1 MSGGSACVGIAAALS
16 KSIVT
21 GLGPVTHTVTV
32 DVRDSTSP
40 KTLTTGPNKI
50 CDTGIVTGIPAFT
63 LHRPKLL
70 SGVPVGPRSF
80 YVAMQQAY
88 LHHWMANFAKDARL
102 CLQRLKRIATFIL
115 FKLCYNSFMSI
126 GRREETCL

>member
-50 CDTGIVTGIPAFT
+50 C
-63 LHRPKLL
+63 
-70 SGVPVGPRSF
+70 PRSF

-88 LHHWMANFAKDARL
+88 LHHWVANFVKDARL
-102 CLQRLKRIATFIL
+102 CLQRLTRITTFIL

>member
-40 KTLTTGPNKI
+40 KTLTT
-50 CDTGIVTGIPAFT
+50 
-63 LHRPKLL
+63 KLL

>member
-70 SGVPVGPRSF
+70 AGASRPPLFLCRHAASIFASLGGRIFPRMPVS
-80 YVAMQQAY
+80 VCNA
-88 LHHWMANFAKDARL
+88 
-102 CLQRLKRIATFIL
+102 
-115 FKLCYNSFMSI
+115 
-126 GRREETCL
+126 